1 MFIFTIIYQPKQP
14 YKSNVMLAL
23 KLFVEPE
30 QKYVGYLIICIFLGP
45 IIKSVATLTYF
56 VRPSV
61 KKTVKNNCRFETAHE
76 AAFTFLE

>member
-1 MFIFTIIYQPKQP
+1 
-14 YKSNVMLAL
+14 MLAL
-23 KLFVEPE
+23 KLFVEPD
-30 QKYVGYLIICIFLGP
+30 QKSVGYLIICIFLGP

-61 KKTVKNNCRFETAHE
+61 KKTGNYNCRFETAHE